1 MYLVAI
7 AWGYVALMM
16 AAAND
21 HVDVIALLLRV
32 DGPKAITKGTDA
44 DAEALRAAADLRAA
58 SALAIHFGT
67 FELADDGQQEAPE
80 TLRRLRQ
87 DAGLPERAFDIPLF
101 GSGYDFAPL
110 PLASDV

>member
-1 MYLVAI
+1 MRL
-7 AWGYVALMM
+7 
-16 AAAND
+16 
-21 HVDVIALLLRV
+21 ALLPIGAYKPRWLTAYQHL
-32 DGPKAITKGTDA
+32 DP
-44 DAEALRAAADLRAA
+44 AEALRAAADLRAA